1 MEIIGVQLLRDLKID
16 PITFSASKAFNVYFD
31 EYTNYDD
38 MAALILGAE
47 DPTTS
52 LRVPEKEGEA
62 LSTYYGDIVVKS
74 ISIGPFN
81 GQNLWWTAEIDY
93 GEVDTVDYDK
103 ADMNTNK
110 WPWDLPKIY
119 RWSHYFEKTIMIMDE
134 DGLPIRNSAD
144 KSFDNEILVD
154 RTIGTCDV
162 EFNIPMTAFDPTTA
176 MGYVNK
182 ANKQQMTI
190 EGFPFDANIVKCTAY
205 DAETQTANVTIG
217 NVTRVVRFKAV
228 RASFAMDPLTWDG
241 FILDIGNVEKGK
253 KGQIQDGEGNF
264 FATAQRL
271 NGNGKRLVKADGENF
286 NPIVDGGRLDNNR
299 IFEEVAAFIKYKK
312 YKEIDLNQLGV

>member
-119 RWSHYFEKTIMIMDE
+119 RWSHYFEKTIMTVDE
-134 DGLPIRNSAD
+134 DGVPIENSANEP
-144 KSFDNEILVD
+144 FDTELLVD

-162 EFNIPMTAFDPTTA
+162 EFNIPMTAFDPTVA
-176 MGYVNK
+176 AGYVNK
-182 ANKQQMTI
+182 VNTQQMTI
-190 EGFPFDANIVKCTAY
+190 EGFPFAEKLVKCTAY

-228 RASFAMDPLTWDG
+228 RASFAMDSLTWDG
-241 FILDIGNVEKGK
+241 FILDIGNNEIGGDQIKDKG
-253 KGQIQDGEGNF
+253 GF
-264 FATAQRL
+264 PYTMAQRL
-271 NGNGKRLVKADGENF
+271 NGNGIRLIDENG
-286 NPIVDGGRLDNNR
+286 NANGIVNGGRLDPNR
-299 IFEEVAAFIKYKK
+299 QFPGVAAFIKYKK

>member
-119 RWSHYFEKTIMIMDE
+119 RWSHYFEKTIMIVDE
-134 DGLPIRNSAD
+134 DGNFIRNSHGD
-144 KSFDNEILVD
+144 KFDTEILVD

-228 RASFAMDPLTWDG
+228 RASFAIDTLTWDG
-241 FILDIGNVEKGK
+241 FILDIGNVDVNGK
-253 KGQIQDGEGNF
+253 IKDVGGFDF
-264 FATAQRL
+264 TTAQRL
-271 NGNGKRLVKADGENF
+271 NGNGKRLVKKDGKTF

-299 IFEEVAAFIKYKK
+299 KFADVAAFIKYKK